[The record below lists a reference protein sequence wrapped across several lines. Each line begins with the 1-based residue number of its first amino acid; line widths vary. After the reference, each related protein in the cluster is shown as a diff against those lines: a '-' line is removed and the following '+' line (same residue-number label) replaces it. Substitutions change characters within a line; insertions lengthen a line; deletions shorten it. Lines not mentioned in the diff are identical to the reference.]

1 MTRRRRPIG
10 QHREGLLA
18 WTAEAPAN
26 PDLLVPLVMSLFKP
40 PSVTNDGPVAAKR
53 AHSGKQRERDL
64 AHRAHPESILFSG
77 SGSAIKRITAGVKAG
92 H

>member
-10 QHREGLLA
+10 QDCEGLLA

-53 AHSGKQRERDL
+53 AHSGKQREREL
-64 AHRAHPESILFSG
+64 AHPGSILFSG
-77 SGSAIKRITAGVKAG
+77 SGNAIIRITAGVKAG
-92 H
+92 R